1 MSIQENSTSSI
12 DQIFSLQNNRIH
24 ENARL
29 YLLLTAS
36 GAFEAK
42 EY

>member
-29 YLLLTAS
+29 YLSLTVS
-36 GAFEAK
+36 GAFGAK

>member
-12 DQIFSLQNNRIH
+12 DQIFSLQNNRMLAS
-24 ENARL
+24 ARL
-29 YLLLTAS
+29 YLSLTAS

>member
-1 MSIQENSTSSI
+1 MSIQEYSTSSI
-12 DQIFSLQNNRIH
+12 DKILSLQNNRIL

-29 YLLLTAS
+29 YLSLTVS
-36 GAFEAK
+36 GAFGAK